1 MKPAEPVIVRVLLI
15 TFLLIGLPA
24 QPTLAQHQARNAK
37 RPAAVNKPKADMPR
51 DVQRLETFISQ
62 LMSEGDV
69 TGLSI
74 ALIRDAKIYW
84 ARGFGFKDASTK
96 APVDLSTMFQAA
108 SLSKPVFAYAV
119 LKMAERGEINL
130 DTPLSKY
137 LPAYIE
143 NDERLNL
150 ITARRVLSHTTGFP
164 NWRPDGKGLAIMFTP
179 GERFSYSGEGFVY
192 LQRVVERLTG
202 QPLNDVM
209 RKEVFAPL
217 GMRDSAYVWQDA
229 IASQMAAGHSQAGKT
244 LPQFKGKE
252 ANAAASLRTTPS
264 DYARFVIAIMN
275 GTGLKEATVQQML
288 TPQVR
293 LDEGC
298 VNCLG
303 RRVEKPSDVLAWG
316 LGVGLQHN
324 EQGDAFWHWGDNG
337 GFKDYVVAFRAQ
349 KTGVIVFTNSDNG
362 LGIIPEVVKAA
373 LGGTHPAFAW
383 LNYDAYN
390 SPARRLRKAIEKV
403 GVEEAV
409 RQFREER
416 QQHPDSFKVN
426 EGAINSLGYG
436 YLRSKKVKEAIEVFK
451 LNVEAFPASANVYD
465 SLGEAYMENG
475 DKELA
480 IQNYKKSLELNPA
493 NANAVEMLKRLQE
506 K

>member
-1 MKPAEPVIVRVLLI
+1 MKPAKPSVIQVLLI
-15 TFLLIGLPA
+15 TFLLIGPPA
-24 QPTLAQHQARNAK
+24 QRSLAQPQARDLKRSAAAK
-37 RPAAVNKPKADMPR
+37 KPKTDMRR
-51 DVQRLETFISQ
+51 DVLRLETLVPQ
-62 LMSEGDV
+62 LMSAGDV
-69 TGLSI
+69 PGLSV
-74 ALIRDAKIYW
+74 ALIRDARIYW
-84 ARGFGFKDASTK
+84 ARGFGFKDINTK

-143 NDERLNL
+143 NDERLSL

-164 NWRPDGKGLAIMFTP
+164 NWRPEGKPLMIMFTP

-192 LQRVVERLTG
+192 LQNVVERLTG
-202 QPLNDVM
+202 QPLNEVM

-217 GMRDSAYVWQDA
+217 GMHDSTYVWQDA
-229 IASQMAAGHSQAGKT
+229 IESQMAAGHSQTGKAS
-244 LPQFKGKE
+244 PQFKGTE
-252 ANAAASLRTTPS
+252 ANAAASLRTTPT
-264 DYARFVIAIMN
+264 DYAKFVIAIMN
-275 GTGLKEATVQQML
+275 GTGLEETTIQQML
-288 TPQVR
+288 TPQVKV
-293 LDEGC
+293 DEGC
-298 VNCLG
+298 VNCLN
-303 RRVEKPSDVLAWG
+303 RKVVKPSEVLGWG

-337 GFKDYVVAFRAQ
+337 GFKDYVVAFNKQ
-349 KTGVIVFTNSDNG
+349 KAGVVIFTNSDNG
-362 LGIIPEVVKAA
+362 LGIIPEIVKAA
-373 LGGTHPAFAW
+373 LGGDQPAFAW
-383 LNYDAYN
+383 LNYDTYD
-390 SPARRLRKAIEKV
+390 SPGRRLRKAIEKV
-403 GVEEAV
+403 GVEEAA

-416 QQHPDSFKVN
+416 RQHPASFKVN

-436 YLRSKKVKEAIEVFK
+436 YLRAKKIKEAIEVFK
-451 LNVEAFPASANVYD
+451 LNVEVFPASANVYD

-480 IQNYKKSLELNPA
+480 IQNYKKSVELNPA
-493 NANAVEMLKRLQE
+493 NVNAIEVLKRLQA